1 MVSDEEPDFMREIS
15 ISSEAKFLELH
26 EAILDSVNYDGGA
39 ITSFFICND
48 DWEKEQE
55 ITLIEM
61 DTDSDVDSYVMSD
74 TTISDLVTDE
84 HQKLLYVFDFLSDR
98 AFFIELKEM
107 LPGQD
112 IDAAEC
118 TASSMHHT
126 NYKGQIILSFV
137 TYYLKLTPG
146 HFPFFHPFTM
156 EAKSNLLLIAM
167 YFRRQTL
174 HPGISGC
181 NIPHCILSL
190 RCKDGKASL
199 IGFTLLKLY
208 FQLCTG
214 KVQSTLFIII
224 CTI

>member
-118 TASSMHHT
+118 TASLGDAPIQ
-126 NYKGQIILSFV
+126 YKLEDDIEDIFEHKAKGKKAASSEFDDESF
-137 TYYLKLTPG
+137 YG
-146 HFPFFHPFTM
+146 D
-156 EAKSNLLLIAM
+156 E
-167 YFRRQTL
+167 
-174 HPGISGC
+174 
-181 NIPHCILSL
+181 
-190 RCKDGKASL
+190 
-199 IGFTLLKLY
+199 GFNEDEFDDESFSDLNFDDDINSY
-208 FQLCTG
+208 
-214 KVQSTLFIII
+214 
-224 CTI
+224 